1 MRSLDGEVA
10 LVTGGGRG
18 IGRIIAEALAAE
30 GAAVAV
36 LARRTAEIESVATG
50 IEDRGGTALAL
61 ACDVTDQTRVAEA
74 VGTVDR
80 RLGGPTLAI
89 NNAGTCRAIGPLV
102 EVDPGTWW
110 REVETHVRGAALV
123 SHYALRSM
131 IPRRRGRIVNIY
143 GNLGDT
149 AGRYSSAYAVA
160 KASLLRLTEQMALEC
175 RDAGITVLAL
185 HPGLVH
191 TAMTDELATGDARR
205 WLPAFA
211 TIPAERFQ
219 PPDRLGDAIVAIAA
233 GAADPLTGR
242 LLFASEDIPALATQ
256 ADRLTAHDER
266 VLRTTGV

>member
-1 MRSLDGEVA
+1 MRSLVGEVA

-36 LARRTAEIESVATG
+36 LARSAAEIESVATD
-50 IEDRGGTALAL
+50 IENRGGTALAL
-61 ACDVTDQTRVAEA
+61 PCDVTDSTRVAEA
-74 VGTVDR
+74 VDAVDR
-80 RLGGPTLAI
+80 RLGGLTLAI

-102 EVDPGTWW
+102 EVDPSSWW
-110 REVETHVRGAALV
+110 REVETHVRGAAVV
-123 SHYALRSM
+123 SHFALRSM
-131 IPRRRGRIVNIY
+131 IQRRQGRIVNIY

-175 RDAGITVLAL
+175 SDAGITVLAL

-191 TAMTDELATGDARR
+191 TTMTDELATGDAHR
-205 WLPAFA
+205 WLPDFA
-211 TIPAERFQ
+211 TIPPERFLQ
-219 PPDRLGDAIVAIAA
+219 PDRLGDAIVAIAA

-242 LLFASEDIPALATQ
+242 LLFASEDIPALATH
-256 ADRLTAHDER
+256 AERLAARDER
-266 VLRTTGV
+266 VLRTTGI